1 MPPKFRII
9 RASPSSSDN
18 EASNAAPKNIE
29 DEAPVDTFKPHPKY
43 SNFFACEE
51 TGKIIHRKENG
62 KEKQVRINK
71 IGYIQ
76 LFEHGNV
83 LFQGRVEKLIADI
96 FNPEPP
102 RTVKMESRAEVW
114 KLKVSEDYDKT
125 KNEGYIPPRY
135 LEWVIAD
142 ESRRKGTSRKN
153 ETSSKTGT
161 HLENITNAILRPMN
175 GVPKAKR
182 PSVSSQSTV
191 SDNTYGSDEQFEY
204 LQKQN
209 LELEEQNEILRSDIA
224 GLIRQQQMSQ
234 DEILDGEK
242 DNLKGQIRKMFDLL
256 DPETRTNLKL
266 QLSRLH
272 HSYRYWV

>member
-9 RASPSSSDN
+9 RASSPISSSDN
-18 EASNAAPKNIE
+18 
-29 DEAPVDTFKPHPKY
+29 EAPVDTFKPHPKY
-43 SNFFACEE
+43 SNFFGCEE

-62 KEKQVRINK
+62 KERIVKVNK

-76 LFEHGNV
+76 FHEHGSMIYQSRIENV
-83 LFQGRVEKLIADI
+83 IADI

-135 LEWVIAD
+135 LEWIIAD
-142 ESRRKGTSRKN
+142 ESRRKGTSRTKTQ
-153 ETSSKTGT
+153 TSSKTGT
-161 HLENITNAILRPMN
+161 HLENITNAILRPTN
-175 GVPKAKR
+175 GVPNARR

-191 SDNTYGSDEQFEY
+191 SDDTYGSNEQFEY

-234 DEILDGEK
+234 DELLDAEK

-272 HSYRYWV
+272 YSYRYWV